1 MLCAYDADMNNSESG
16 NTTDPLP
23 PPSLEETLQQIQQ
36 TLRELFLGQ
45 QRIIADLNLLKS
57 NQDVLK
63 QEIRDR
69 YVDLR
74 DRIDLNNDKLD
85 VVPRELRQLIKDMR
99 NPTYSN

>member
-1 MLCAYDADMNNSESG
+1 MLCAYDADMNNSEAG

-23 PPSLEETLQQIQQ
+23 LLSLEETLQQMQR

-57 NQDVLK
+57 NQDAVK
-63 QEIRDR
+63 QEVRDR

-74 DRIDLNNDKLD
+74 ERIDLNNDKLD
-85 VVPRELRQLIKDMR
+85 VVQRELRQLIKDMR